1 MIDTDKYEGH
11 TEGPWRV
18 VAKANDYRTTDV
30 VVGKTIVATNISGN
44 DSSLIADAPDLLA
57 EVKRLR
63 EEVEF
68 SHLKDWAIMQAEHMR
83 AEVGDNTWHY
93 AMEVWLYPE
102 THYWEYDEEGTVQLI
117 ERYITTNRDAWIKHW
132 GEPSKVARKRWEEE

>member
-1 MIDTDKYEGH
+1 MIDLDKYKGH

-44 DSSLIADAPDLLA
+44 DSSLIADSPLLLE

-63 EEVEF
+63 SVLENTFSVLEYAFEDCKCLDLHAEVKQLTEFREKYMELKEAIVGQSIAPATGEQIIDRCINLTHEELIEEVLGY
-68 SHLKDWAIMQAEHMR
+68 SPRI
-83 AEVGDNTWHY
+83 
-93 AMEVWLYPE
+93 
-102 THYWEYDEEGTVQLI
+102 
-117 ERYITTNRDAWIKHW
+117 
-132 GEPSKVARKRWEEE
+132 

>member
-1 MIDTDKYEGH
+1 LTQTNTKDTH
-11 TEGPWRV
+11 RGPWRV

-63 EEVEF
+63 EENQRLRDMVLNPI
-68 SHLKDWAIMQAEHMR
+68 SHMS
-83 AEVGDNTWHY
+83 
-93 AMEVWLYPE
+93 E
-102 THYWEYDEEGTVQLI
+102 TYRDILHKQGVDEE
-117 ERYITTNRDAWIKHW
+117 
-132 GEPSKVARKRWEEE
+132 